1 MEVNKKLYESYIK
14 EITPV
19 HSRLANMGR
28 AFLCGGLV
36 CLLGQ
41 AVTDGLTAAGLDQ
54 EGAAAWNQLFL
65 IGLAI
70 LLTGLGLFSRIAKF
84 AGAGVLVPITGFAN
98 SMAAPMIENEV
109 GGMVFGVGVK
119 AFTICGPVILYGI
132 FSTWALGILS
142 YALGMWN
149 ISW

>member
-1 MEVNKKLYESYIK
+1 MAI
-14 EITPV
+14 IGI
-19 HSRLANMGR
+19 AG
-28 AFLCGGLV
+28 C
-36 CLLGQ
+36 
-41 AVTDGLTAAGLDQ
+41 TAL
-54 EGAAAWNQLFL
+54 
-65 IGLAI
+65 

-98 SMAAPMIENEV
+98 SMAAPMIENKVE
-109 GGMVFGVGVK
+109 GMVFGVGVK